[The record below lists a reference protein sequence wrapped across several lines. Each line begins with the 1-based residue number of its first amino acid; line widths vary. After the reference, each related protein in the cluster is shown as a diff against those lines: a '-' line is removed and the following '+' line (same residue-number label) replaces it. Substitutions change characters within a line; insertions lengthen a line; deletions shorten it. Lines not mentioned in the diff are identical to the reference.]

1 MATSA
6 YWFDDF
12 TTLDLKIQDGTDIP
26 AAGIQGVT
34 IVPST
39 NIEHLFT
46 ADSIKADTRKQDEF
60 TVDVQIDYSLWDIT
74 VLQEWMSGDSSPG
87 TPPIS
92 QSDTSD
98 PATFKI
104 DGVFNNADA
113 SAALNATVE
122 DITFEE
128 MPVVDGSR
136 GEFVEWGLEGTGEDL
151 TGVEST
157 TP

>member
-12 TTLDLKIQDGTDIP
+12 TTLDLTLQDDTDIP

-74 VLQEWMSGDSSPG
+74 VLQEWMSGDSSAG

-104 DGVFNNADA
+104 DATFNNADA
-113 SAALNATVE
+113 SEALNATVE
-122 DITFEE
+122 HITFPE
-128 MPVVDGSR
+128 MPVIDGSR
-136 GEFVEWGLEGTGEDL
+136 GEFVERGLEGTGEDL

-157 TP
+157 SP